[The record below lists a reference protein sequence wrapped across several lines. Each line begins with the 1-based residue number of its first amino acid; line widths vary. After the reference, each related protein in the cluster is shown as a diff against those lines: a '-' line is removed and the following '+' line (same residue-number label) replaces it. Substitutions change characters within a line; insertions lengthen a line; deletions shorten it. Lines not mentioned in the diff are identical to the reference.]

1 MGLLADRHIVI
12 ADQSKDGVFDQRCMT
27 LAELCSQAVDYAKNG
42 NPVDINDNLPK
53 PLIRFK
59 PDWHKAEVTG
69 ARELDYYVSDR
80 ALGRLFRNVN
90 LHDPKELVEGF
101 STGQSG
107 EAAPLEDAITCA
119 VEPLIRRTLN
129 TVHNNDKYPS
139 DKSCADDGF
148 ADQLHAQYVLEMRF
162 ICATHTLV
170 DAPDVRLME
179 EEVVLGT
186 ILANCTQSRWR
197 SNRSYRMRQHT
208 KDLVGSIRSQII
220 QCEGSPT
227 EEQLRAALPRAWVV
241 WCWAQHHR
249 DNKEYIESFA
259 LLVLGTMLDSLRCHG
274 ALPETKSTRKKK

>member
-1 MGLLADRHIVI
+1 MR
-12 ADQSKDGVFDQRCMT
+12 

-42 NPVDINDNLPK
+42 TPVDINNNLPK

-80 ALGRLFRNVN
+80 ALGHLFRNVK

-101 STGQSG
+101 STEHSG
-107 EAAPLEDAITCA
+107 EVAPLEDAITCA
-119 VEPLIRRTLN
+119 VEPHIRRTLD
-129 TVHNNDKYPS
+129 TIHNNDN
-139 DKSCADDGF
+139 SCADDGF
-148 ADQLHAQYVLEMRF
+148 AEQLHAQYVREMRF

-170 DAPDVRLME
+170 DTPDVRLTE

-197 SNRSYRMRQHT
+197 SDRSYRMKQHT
-208 KDLVGSIRSQII
+208 KDLVGRIRSQII
-220 QCEGSPT
+220 KCEGSPT
-227 EEQLRAALPRAWVV
+227 EEQLRAALPHAWAV

-249 DNKEYIESFA
+249 DKEYIESFA

-274 ALPETKSTRKKK
+274 TLPETKSTRKKK